1 MRSSLNGG
9 ILSVALLLSFSVHS
23 CPEPISVVALL
34 PLNSEVSSFG
44 TPFLDGMLSAS
55 VDDLDVTAT
64 DVSCEVDITYL
75 DTTDESVSF
84 VTQWYSA
91 LEMEPDYL
99 IGPLLKHNQ
108 QQLIDM
114 DRVELPTRE
123 SIGYWLYPGEFSKL
137 TISKLNSRKL
147 NSRKQDGS
155 LPQLYQFSIGNNEK
169 IRNVLSYGWEQ
180 GLHNISVIL
189 PNSEFGSGMAE
200 EMRELWEEM
209 GGVVLAESHYGERY
223 SNFGKLVE
231 DLLKVSDAEGGLDGL
246 FIFADEARLQ
256 MIVPLLNYYGR
267 SEPVFSVSAPL
278 ADGLSESERLDLNS
292 IIYPQQPSLVG
303 EYRVDDL
310 LLQIENIGFDM
321 VNLIREEKFGEL
333 QQGEFYQGRAGG
345 YVVEGERLEREL
357 CMVQQQRS
365 ARVILQC
372 PSLER

>member
-137 TISKLNSRKL
+137 TVSKLNSRKL

-180 GLHNISVIL
+180 GLHNISIIL

-231 DLLKVSDAEGGLDGL
+231 DLLKVSDAEG
-246 FIFADEARLQ
+246 
-256 MIVPLLNYYGR
+256 
-267 SEPVFSVSAPL
+267 
-278 ADGLSESERLDLNS
+278 
-292 IIYPQQPSLVG
+292 
-303 EYRVDDL
+303 
-310 LLQIENIGFDM
+310 
-321 VNLIREEKFGEL
+321 
-333 QQGEFYQGRAGG
+333 
-345 YVVEGERLEREL
+345 
-357 CMVQQQRS
+357 
-365 ARVILQC
+365 
-372 PSLER
+372 